1 MKRIF
6 RLAVFFSIFFVVLFP
21 VTAAGSCSTAQTT
34 PNVVT
39 VYNRIISAAPSNTEI
54 LIGLGLGDRL
64 IAVDPYSGDI
74 PGVPSG
80 LPLIDFFYPD
90 IEAVIGLAP
99 DLILVNEINSYGVAD
114 NPFKLLGDLGIKVVD
129 VPTSVNIQGI
139 YDDIIMIAEVF
150 GVKEG
155 GEALV
160 VSMRED
166 IQRIAAASATSQ
178 KKRVYFEVS
187 PAPYIYSLGQG
198 TYLNEMIEIA
208 GGINIFAE
216 QRGWFSPSEEEI
228 ILRDPEIIF
237 TFVYPGED
245 PVMEIKSRSSFGSI
259 SAVRLNQVYAIDA
272 DSASR
277 PSQNIVKALRE
288 MARAINPAYNE
299 APR

>member
-1 MKRIF
+1 M
-6 RLAVFFSIFFVVLFP
+6 AMFFCIFFVVLFP
-21 VTAAGSCSTAQTT
+21 VTAAGSRSTAQTA
-34 PNVVT
+34 PNVEN

-54 LIGLGLGDRL
+54 LIGLGFGDRL
-64 IAVDPYSGDI
+64 IAVDPYSGNI

-114 NPFKLLGDLGIKVVD
+114 NPFKMLGDLGIKVVD
-129 VPTSVNIQGI
+129 VPTSVSIQGI
-139 YDDIIMIAEVF
+139 YDDIIMIAEVL
-150 GVKEG
+150 GVKER

-160 VSMRED
+160 VSMREE

-178 KKRVYFEVS
+178 KKRVYFEIDS
-187 PAPYIYSLGQG
+187 TYIVTFGQG

-208 GGINIFAE
+208 GGVNIFAD
-216 QRGWFSPSEEEI
+216 QRGWFSPSAEEI

-237 TFVYPGED
+237 TFVYPGDD
-245 PVMEIKSRSSFGSI
+245 PVTIIKNRRAFESI
-259 SAVRLNQVYAIDA
+259 TAIRRNQVYAVDT

-277 PSQNIVKALRE
+277 PSQNIIKALRE
-288 MARAINPAYNE
+288 MARAISGI
-299 APR
+299 